1 MARTDTLTHFLT
13 DVADAIRTKTGSSAA
28 ISAANF
34 DTEIES
40 IPSGSGH
47 DWSTIGFEQ
56 EPTGSRAAYQRAV
69 ALKNNWDP
77 NTTTMPTNKFQQS
90 DLVYMPDIDMR
101 GITTTDA
108 FKNCFQCL
116 GYVTYSS
123 FNLPYSKS
131 ALTAVAKIKAKPYG
145 SISEMFSSCRRLTEL
160 DLSGIDTS
168 EVTNMYG
175 AFSKISVSEN
185 PNPITTLDLSNFNT
199 AKVTDFRSMFSGNDA
214 LQSLNLSSFTISSG
228 YLIRTA
234 SMFGNCTSLTHI
246 DIRSMTLSNIT
257 GGTAYYEN
265 MFGTDAANGVPDD
278 CEIIVMNDTQKTWIT
293 SKWSR
298 FTNVKTAAE
307 YEAEQ
312 NA

>member
-1 MARTDTLTHFLT
+1 MARTNTLGNFLT
-13 DVADAIRTKTGSSAA
+13 DVADAIRTKTGSQEPIQAS
-28 ISAANF
+28 SF

-40 IPSGSGH
+40 IPSGGGH
-47 DWSTIGFEQ
+47 DWSVIGFEQ
-56 EPTGSRAAYQRAV
+56 EPIGSQAAYQRAV

-77 NTTTMPTNKFQQS
+77 NTTTMPTNKFQQPY
-90 DLVYMPDIDMR
+90 LVYMPDIDMR

-108 FKNCFQCL
+108 FKNCFECL

-145 SISEMFSSCRRLTEL
+145 SISYMFSLCRRLTEL

-168 EVTNMYG
+168 EVTSMNSTF
-175 AFSKISVSEN
+175 AQISVSEN

-199 AKVTDFRSMFSGNDA
+199 AKVTDFRSMFSNNDA
-214 LQSLNLSSFTISSG
+214 LQSLNLSSFTLSSG
-228 YLIRTA
+228 LLIRTS
-234 SMFGNCTSLTHI
+234 SMFYNCTSLTHI
-246 DIRSMTLSNIT
+246 DIRSMILSNIT

-265 MFGTDAANGVPDD
+265 MFGADASTGVPDN
-278 CEIIVMNDTQKTWIT
+278 CEIIVANDTQKTWIT

-298 FTNVKTAAE
+298 LTNVKTVAE